1 MRELKYVGVV
11 GDDGSLVVES
21 DGERF
26 RLRVDDDVRAA
37 VTGRGRQLVIPV
49 ESALT
54 PREIQDRLRHGAS
67 SAQLAE
73 ATGVPVQSIAR
84 FEAPVLAERAHHADM
99 ARRSQVDGRRLDE
112 IVADHLAA
120 AGLDPL
126 EAEWDSWRR
135 ADGSWLVQVAW
146 DETERRRSARWSWA
160 PETRRLRPLDPQA
173 QAMLREAGDD
183 DELTAVLRPVRSA
196 QLAPYVVQPQ
206 PEPEPE
212 PESELGRELP
222 GELALPKE
230 PEETEGTEQDDAA
243 VVDVDE
249 ERRPAVAAPRPT
261 RKRRVSVPSWDEI
274 AGGRRGDPPA

>member
-249 ERRPAVAAPRPT
+249 ERRPAVAAPRPA

>member
-1 MRELKYVGVV
+1 LRYVGVV
-11 GDDGSLVVES
+11 GDDGALVVET

-37 VTGRGRQLVIPV
+37 VTGRGHQLVIPV

-67 SAQLAE
+67 SVQLAE

-173 QAMLREAGDD
+173 QAMLREASDD

-196 QLAPYVVQPQ
+196 QLAPYVVRPE

-212 PESELGRELP
+212 PESELASELP
-222 GELALPKE
+222 SELTVPKE
-230 PEETEGTEQDDAA
+230 SEEPGQEPGQEHEAS
-243 VVDVDE
+243 VVDVE
-249 ERRPAVAAPRPT
+249 EEPRPAVTAPRPA

-274 AGGRRGDPPA
+274 AGGRRGEPPA